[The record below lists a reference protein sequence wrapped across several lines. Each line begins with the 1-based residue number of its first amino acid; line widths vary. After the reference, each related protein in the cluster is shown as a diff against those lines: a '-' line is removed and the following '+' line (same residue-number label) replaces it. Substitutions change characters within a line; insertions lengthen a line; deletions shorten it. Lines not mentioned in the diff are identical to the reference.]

1 MTIKELEERS
11 GMTRSNIRFYEREG
25 LLSPQ
30 RHDNNYRDYSEE
42 DLQQLLRIRL
52 LRSLEVPLEE
62 IRALQQGEKEL
73 DAALQEHLRTL
84 EQKAQTLQNAQQI
97 CRDIRRDG
105 ARYDTL
111 NAQHYLDAM
120 NTPTGTPASV
130 PVRDVIPRVRS
141 PWRRF
146 FARHFDLMLYG
157 TVWCVLG
164 LLVLQKSPATE
175 SGSAW
180 FGGSAFMAVLM
191 MVLFEPLFL
200 STWGTTPGKWLL
212 GLSVT
217 NNTGQKLAYWEGAS
231 RTVQALWYGTGFFI
245 PIWEIFRGYQRYYD
259 CTEGKT
265 MAWEWDS
272 ELVLRD
278 EKSWRALA
286 MAGSIVAQFA
296 LIALCASL
304 ISRPAHQG
312 DMTAAQFAESYN
324 QQAEMRE
331 MTYRLDENGHW
342 IEKTR
347 PNGIVINMSSIS
359 PADFVYKEENGLLTG
374 LTFSMTVAGD
384 TEAWVPLFTNRRLL
398 AVYTFVQAYDP
409 TPLSTKDISA
419 LMQEMAG
426 NPAATASYELYG
438 VRISWQLEYSG
449 YTVIDSTDSL
459 RPQEGADPHC
469 TMTFTIEKVS

>member
-1 MTIKELEERS
+1 
-11 GMTRSNIRFYEREG
+11 
-25 LLSPQ
+25 
-30 RHDNNYRDYSEE
+30 
-42 DLQQLLRIRL
+42 
-52 LRSLEVPLEE
+52 
-62 IRALQQGEKEL
+62 
-73 DAALQEHLRTL
+73 
-84 EQKAQTLQNAQQI
+84 
-97 CRDIRRDG
+97 
-105 ARYDTL
+105 
-111 NAQHYLDAM
+111 
-120 NTPTGTPASV
+120 
-130 PVRDVIPRVRS
+130 
-141 PWRRF
+141 
-146 FARHFDLMLYG
+146 
-157 TVWCVLG
+157 
-164 LLVLQKSPATE
+164 
-175 SGSAW
+175 
-180 FGGSAFMAVLM
+180 M
-191 MVLFEPLFL
+191 MVFLEPLFL
-200 STWGTTPGKWLL
+200 CTWGTTPGKWLL
-212 GLSVT
+212 GLRVT
-217 NNTGQKLAYWEGAS
+217 NNTGQKLTYGEGFY
-231 RTVQALWYGTGFFI
+231 RTVQALWSGAGFFI
-245 PIWEIFRGYQRYYD
+245 PIVEIFRGYQRYYD

-272 ELVLRD
+272 ELVLQD
-278 EKSWRALA
+278 EKSWRIFATV
-286 MAGSIVAQFA
+286 GSVAAQFL
-296 LIALCASL
+296 LILLCGL
-304 ISRPAHQG
+304 FISRPVHQG
-312 DMTAAQFAESYN
+312 DLTVAQFAESYN
-324 QQAEMRE
+324 RQAELRDMA
-331 MTYRLDENGHW
+331 YRLDENGHW